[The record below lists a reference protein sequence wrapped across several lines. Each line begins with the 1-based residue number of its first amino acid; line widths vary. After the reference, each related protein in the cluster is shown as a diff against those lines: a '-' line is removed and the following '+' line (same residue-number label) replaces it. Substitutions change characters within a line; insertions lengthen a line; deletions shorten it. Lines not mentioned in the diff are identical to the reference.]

1 VIGLPLWWKT
11 TDVYRVPLPYSR
23 IAALDSLDVTLA
35 MNISVSTLDAARGDK
50 LIADLKDIFKTSS
63 KC

>member
-1 VIGLPLWWKT
+1 M
-11 TDVYRVPLPYSR
+11 YRVPLPYSR

-35 MNISVSTLDAARGDK
+35 MNISITTLDAARGDK
-50 LIADLKDIFKTSS
+50 LIEDLKDILKTSS

>member
-1 VIGLPLWWKT
+1 MIGLPLWWET

-35 MNISVSTLDAARGDK
+35 MNISITTLDAARGDK
-50 LIADLKDIFKTSS
+50 LIEDLKDILKTSS

>member
-1 VIGLPLWWKT
+1 M
-11 TDVYRVPLPYSR
+11 YRVPLPYSR

-35 MNISVSTLDAARGDK
+35 MNISISTLDAARGDK
-50 LIADLKDIFKTSS
+50 LVADLKDIFKTSS

>member
-1 VIGLPLWWKT
+1 MIGLPLWWKT